1 MSNIANLF
9 TFIEIL
15 VIMLQVDTFISDKG
29 IGVGGRT
36 LRYKRIQLL
45 TEIQQKREKMI
56 ETAKKNGMASQETV
70 RCSQELDQLIFE
82 YQCVIKRE
90 KEQKKR
96 MRISFREM
104 ILSWKKAVV

>member
-1 MSNIANLF
+1 MRN
-9 TFIEIL
+9 
-15 VIMLQVDTFISDKG
+15 
-29 IGVGGRT
+29 
-36 LRYKRIQLL
+36 KRIQLL
-45 TEIQQKREKMI
+45 TEIQHKRVKMI
-56 ETAKKNGMASQETV
+56 ETARKNGMASQDTI

-96 MRISFREM
+96 MRVSFRQV